1 MTEVYLETC
10 VNLKAGKYTKNELES
25 IIRDMIRLDRNV
37 WSAMDTSWIKCW
49 LANDAV
55 YILAPSAVEFMN
67 KHCPTKELREN
78 PPKQIADV
86 YKQFGVCIE
95 EIKKLE
101 KML

>member
-1 MTEVYLETC
+1 MAEVYLDTC
-10 VNLKAGKYTKNELES
+10 VNLKAGKYTKGELEL

-37 WSAMDTSWIKCW
+37 WSAMDSSWIKYW

-55 YILAPSAVEFMN
+55 YTLAPAAVEFKN
-67 KHCPTKELREN
+67 KHCPTKELHEN
-78 PPKQIADV
+78 PPKRVADV